1 MIIEPSRARFAFECS
16 TREVATGGKT
26 GILPRMSDSQPADLS
41 LLGRSEH
48 RLPASPDEAA
58 LETFPNRTQGR
69 NYSIHLS
76 APDFSSLCPVTG
88 QPDAAHVEIL
98 YIPDERCVETKSLK
112 FYLASYRNHA
122 SFNEAIVNR
131 ILDDLVRA
139 CAPKQAIVRGRFVA
153 RGGIQLTCE
162 ARHPNREVPLEWPAA
177 SLSTH
182 H

>member
-1 MIIEPSRARFAFECS
+1 
-16 TREVATGGKT
+16 
-26 GILPRMSDSQPADLS
+26 MSDSQSADLS

-48 RLPASPDEAA
+48 RLPASPDDAA
-58 LETFPNRTQGR
+58 LETFPNRTLAR

-131 ILDDLVRA
+131 ILDDLVTVLKPRA
-139 CAPKQAIVRGRFVA
+139 MQIEAQFAP
-153 RGGIQLTCE
+153 RGGI
-162 ARHPNREVPLEWPAA
+162 
-177 SLSTH
+177 SLRVDVEYPELSE
-182 H
+182 

>member
-1 MIIEPSRARFAFECS
+1 
-16 TREVATGGKT
+16 
-26 GILPRMSDSQPADLS
+26 MSDSLTADIT

-48 RLPASPDEAA
+48 RLPASPDEAT
-58 LETFPNRTQGR
+58 LETFPNRTPGR
-69 NYSIHLS
+69 NYTIHLS
-76 APDFSSLCPVTG
+76 APDFGSLCPVTG

-131 ILDDLVRA
+131 ILDDLVAA
-139 CAPKQAIVRGRFVA
+139 CAPKQAIVRGKFVP

-162 ARHPNREVPLEWPAA
+162 ARYPTREVPLEWPTA
-177 SLSTH
+177 SLSSH
-182 H
+182 GA